1 MFGHFLA
8 LAFYAVMALA
18 FLFRLLPV
26 WSAAIPGGQ
35 QDTRFLLW
43 NDWWFHRAIDVLH
56 TNPFHTSLLFHP
68 FGTSLVL
75 TDSPL
80 WNSLVTYTA
89 QHLGSGLIA
98 SANLSFLLTW
108 ILAGFASYLLVW
120 EITQRRGP
128 A

>member
-8 LAFYAVMALA
+8 LAFYAVLAVA

-26 WSAAIPGGQ
+26 WSSHIPGGL

-43 NDWWFHRAIDVLH
+43 NDWWFRYAIDTLH
-56 TNPFHTSLLFHP
+56 TNPFHTPLLYHP

-80 WNSLVTYTA
+80 WNSLVTYA
-89 QHLGSGLIA
+89 GQHLGAGLVA
-98 SANLSFLLTW
+98 SANLSFILSW
-108 ILAGFASYLLVW
+108 ILAGFTTYLLTW
-120 EITQRRGP
+120 EITQKRGP